1 MNHPIKIISL
11 ALILSVVGLLG
22 ILELPQLLSRFSQ
35 SDWMIAM
42 AFALLLIISML
53 INILNNTQ
61 KVQQSKQGRPNNS
74 F

>member
-61 KVQQSKQGRPNNS
+61 KVQQSKQGRPNNP

>member
-1 MNHPIKIISL
+1 
-11 ALILSVVGLLG
+11 
-22 ILELPQLLSRFSQ
+22 LELPQLLSRFSQ

-61 KVQQSKQGRPNNS
+61 KVQQSKQGRPNNP

>member
-1 MNHPIKIISL
+1 MNNPIKIISL
-11 ALILSVVGLLG
+11 ALILSVVGLLS
-22 ILELPQLLSRFSQ
+22 ILELPQLLSRFGQ
-35 SDWMIAM
+35 SDWLIAM

-61 KVQQSKQGRPNNS
+61 KLQQSKQARPNDS